1 MEEKKYDSELI
12 GWVDDPVFG
21 DDGQIISWTI
31 KLKDH
36 ELKDI
41 LENYISERDK
51 TTGHGGNARI
61 KLFMSKNGKAC
72 GSVYNW
78 NSEAAKERRAKAIA
92 AKAEAKAATTATAT
106 ADAEGEDVLPF

>member
-1 MEEKKYDSELI
+1 MSDKKYDSELI
-12 GWVDDPVFG
+12 GWVDEPTYNEQG
-21 DDGQIISWTI
+21 ELISWTI

-41 LENYISERDK
+41 MDNYVTPRDEK
-51 TTGHGGNARI
+51 GQGGNARI

-78 NSEAAKERRAKAIA
+78 NSEAAKERRDKAIA